1 MAICKEKNYF
11 FQILQNLFLY
21 CVLLSFKMLVL
32 QLCVGSPMRQRRGQQ
47 IPPSPS
53 VPSPAAR
60 AVASA
65 LTRLLTMGLSWEPPA
80 ACPVPKFRFQ

>member
-1 MAICKEKNYF
+1 MEIF
-11 FQILQNLFLY
+11 FNTMYGIVF
-21 CVLLSFKMLVL
+21 FHL

-65 LTRLLTMGLSWEPPA
+65 LTRLLAMGLSWEPPP
-80 ACPVPKFRFQ
+80 ACPVPKFRYQMNKVFFKF

>member
-1 MAICKEKNYF
+1 
-11 FQILQNLFLY
+11 
-21 CVLLSFKMLVL
+21 
-32 QLCVGSPMRQRRGQQ
+32 MRQRRGQQ

-65 LTRLLTMGLSWEPPA
+65 LTRLLTMGLSWEPPL
-80 ACPVPKFRFQ
+80 ACPVPKFRYIN

>member
-1 MAICKEKNYF
+1 
-11 FQILQNLFLY
+11 
-21 CVLLSFKMLVL
+21 
-32 QLCVGSPMRQRRGQQ
+32 MRQRRGQQ

-65 LTRLLTMGLSWEPPA
+65 LTRLLTMGLSWEPPP
-80 ACPVPKFRFQ
+80 ACPVPKFRYEKSIYYFLIIYCFVGVFLFVS